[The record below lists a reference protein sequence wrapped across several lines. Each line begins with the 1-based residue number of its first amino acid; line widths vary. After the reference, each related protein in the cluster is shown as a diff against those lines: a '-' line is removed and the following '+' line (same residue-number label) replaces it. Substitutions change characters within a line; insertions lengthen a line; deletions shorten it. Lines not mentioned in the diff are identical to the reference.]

1 MQFMVMHKMTEEME
15 KDGRIK
21 RKVFHET
28 PVRIEY
34 TITKGR
40 GASANTDQ
48 MAEFSV
54 QFCAKDAFKDGR
66 ERELKEVHGREYID
80 STPE

>member
-1 MQFMVMHKMTEEME
+1 ME

-66 ERELKEVHGREYID
+66 EREGERGRERERGRELKEVHGHGYID